1 MLAGQACDIGGEVMS
16 AMLWFSLAALMCG
29 LAVLVARMVLSA
41 RKNTRDHEV
50 LMNRVKRLRLY
61 KMLKYLGANQ
71 DEYLRA
77 VPAADINQQIHR
89 CSHCKAPDICDSC
102 LRDGKR
108 IVGMDFCPNHKSITE
123 HSKTISQHRLG

>member
-1 MLAGQACDIGGEVMS
+1 MS

-77 VPAADINQQIHR
+77 VPAADIFILV
-89 CSHCKAPDICDSC
+89 SPKE
-102 LRDGKR
+102 L
-108 IVGMDFCPNHKSITE
+108 
-123 HSKTISQHRLG
+123 